1 MPAEGKR
8 PVGGRHHLSL
18 EENRK
23 KSAKGCGNQDDAE
36 KGMNA
41 VHPRFNQECH
51 DRKEEHHGDGIPE
64 PEVHGFGRE
73 HLLSDGIPVKNET
86 EKHGPA
92 QKARSLGFRPLLHRA
107 HDGDAAHKV
116 KERSKSGGD
125 EEN

>member
-1 MPAEGKR
+1 
-8 PVGGRHHLSL
+8 LSL

-51 DRKEEHHGDGIPE
+51 DRKEEHHGDGVAE
-64 PEVHGFGRE
+64 SEMHGFGLK
-73 HLLSDGIPVKNET
+73 HFSLNGVSMKNEA
-86 EKHGPA
+86 EKHRPA
-92 QKARSLGFRPLLHRA
+92 QKARRLRVRTFLHRGDDA
-107 HDGDAAHKV
+107 DAAQKV
-116 KERSKSGGD
+116 EKRGESGGN